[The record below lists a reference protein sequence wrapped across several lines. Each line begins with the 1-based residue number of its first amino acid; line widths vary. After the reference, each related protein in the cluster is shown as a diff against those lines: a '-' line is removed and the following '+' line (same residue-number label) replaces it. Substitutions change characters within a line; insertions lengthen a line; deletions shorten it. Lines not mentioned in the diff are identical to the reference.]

1 MYDQPPDPC
10 WHEKPLQSCHHHKPF
25 QPSHLWQPYPPF
37 HPWQTISPKLPM
49 RNYFTFCNSWQT
61 ISPIQHMKKNIR
73 PMSHDKPLQLCHH
86 QKPFLPCNPW
96 QTISPILPW
105 QITSTMTLMRA
116 ISHLQSLK
124 TMVPIPPGQT
134 ISPLLPITN
143 DFTYS
148 IHDIPF
154 ISKFIKVFHPPNVSL
169 QRRDIS
175 RSLLFWRWL
184 GSCRYRFVSL
194 SPLSCLWI
202 TKALHLVKSIW
213 IYTASGSTHV
223 VVVWFTWLAI
233 CCLVWFQPLKEL
245 SVVCL
250 ILPLKLNSQTQT

>member
-1 MYDQPPDPC
+1 MTNHQTHADMRNHCNHATITNHFSQAIYDNHIPHSTHDKQYHQC
-10 WHEKPLQSCHHHKPF
+10 YKWEIILPF
-25 QPSHLWQPYPPF
+25 AIHDKLFPPF
-37 HPWQTISPKLPM
+37 HTW
-49 RNYFTFCNSWQT
+49 
-61 ISPIQHMKKNIR
+61 KKNIR

-124 TMVPIPPGQT
+124 TMGPIPPGQT

>member
-1 MYDQPPDPC
+1 MLTWETIAIMPP
-10 WHEKPLQSCHHHKPF
+10 S
-25 QPSHLWQPYPPF
+25 
-37 HPWQTISPKLPM
+37 QTISARPSM
-49 RNYFTFCNSWQT
+49 TT
-61 ISPIQHMKKNIR
+61 ISPIPPMTNHLTKATHEKLFYLLQFMTNYFPHSTHEKKNIR

-86 QKPFLPCNPW
+86 QKPFLSCNPW

-124 TMVPIPPGQT
+124 TMGPIPPGQT

-233 CCLVWFQPLKEL
+233 CCLVWFQPEKEL